1 MIILADNKNSNC
13 SFRYGF
19 KQCSNPLITG
29 CLGLVVFI
37 FAGVSAELIFK
48 SFIEWR
54 LPYVPD
60 HARVYL
66 DSDWASKFATW
77 IGLLIFGITNRLKVR
92 QILILELFSAVA
104 IIISTILYFMGVG
117 FILSGL
123 LFSKFGGPWEMIE
136 VTASIIYCF
145 FISTFYGIYIYNRG
159 PMWVFPD
166 VSIVVAIIF
175 NFALLIMVPN
185 ALMLYDSPR
194 IWLLSLPIGISIG
207 LSVGLFNL
215 IEAKN
220 SEKAKDQ

>member
-1 MIILADNKNSNC
+1 MADNKNSSC

-19 KQCSNPLITG
+19 KQCSNPLIAG
-29 CLGLVVFI
+29 SLGLAVFI
-37 FAGVSAELIFK
+37 VAGVFAELIYI
-48 SFIEWR
+48 SFFNGR
-54 LPYVPD
+54 PLYLPD
-60 HARVYL
+60 HARLYI
-66 DSDWASKFATW
+66 DSSWVSKFATL
-77 IGLLIFGITNRLKVR
+77 IGLLLFGIANRLKVR

-117 FILSGL
+117 YILSGL
-123 LFSKFGGPWEMIE
+123 LFSKFGGPWEMAE

-175 NFALLIMVPN
+175 NFALLIMVHN

-194 IWLLSLPIGISIG
+194 VWLLSLPIGLSLG
-207 LSVGLFNL
+207 LSVGWFNL
-215 IEAKN
+215 IETKN
-220 SEKAKDQ
+220 SGTTGDQ